1 MKEYKS
7 KWSKIVHAFL
17 ESGKDAIK
25 IHEPYKPENAILSL
39 KHYLDGKLF
48 PIIYAKRGEYV
59 FLIRTDCAEVSIEN
73 AMDGRYIK
81 RSNDYGS

>member
-25 IHEPYKPENAILSL
+25 IHEPYKPENVILSL
-39 KHYLDGKLF
+39 KHYLDGKLL

-59 FLIRTDCAEVSIEN
+59 FLIRTDCAEANIED
-73 AMDGRYIK
+73 AMNGIYLEK
-81 RSNDYGS
+81 ENKS